1 MCGDE
6 GRDRKEEARE
16 REKSHSPPL
25 DTESVENVGGWMVV
39 EKEATKR
46 NGN

>member
-6 GRDRKEEARE
+6 GRDSKEEARE

-25 DTESVENVGGWMVV
+25 DTESVENVDGWMVV
-39 EKEATKR
+39 EKEVANRK
-46 NGN
+46 GN